1 LPHADPAYFDLDVP
15 ILGICYGLQEI
26 VYRSSADNVVAGI
39 TREYGYADLKAKRV
53 NGHVDRLFEGLED
66 EFKVWMSHG
75 DKLAKLPEGF
85 HTIATTPNS
94 EFAAIALLMKASTYM
109 AFNYT
114 LKSHTRKTA
123 SKFWRT
129 LLSGFVAPS
138 RIGLWLISSTKK
150 FCGFANWSEMARF

>member
-1 LPHADPAYFDLDVP
+1 MAMLISRPRGLMAMLTAYLKDLRTS
-15 ILGICYGLQEI
+15 LRCG
-26 VYRSSADNVVAGI
+26 
-39 TREYGYADLKAKRV
+39 
-53 NGHVDRLFEGLED
+53 
-66 EFKVWMSHG
+66 G

-129 LLSGFVAPS
+129 LLSGFVALS